1 MKKFIIKAGLFTVL
15 IVVFC
20 VIADYMS
27 MHKTWNLVIAQFTN
41 SEEFIADVG
50 TDEIKPYID
59 KVQEQDDTE
68 ILIVGDSVC
77 HQMFSGLQEYNDKI
91 CIVGSNGAITMAGQ
105 YILVEEYVKNHAAAT
120 DVYLMVLPESLSRTY
135 DTMWGYQYAVM
146 PFVQTNTLHLL
157 DENTISGIK
166 SSYGEVSIQP
176 WLVKLVDASAVNR
189 KIYFNLIKIYGKSY
203 KQTSDSEL
211 ADQYISKMYQ
221 LCEENGITLHL
232 YACPVA
238 DSRQQEMDVLEVKFA
253 DSWLKQY
260 YPDYFEN
267 IVYFPDK
274 QAADGIHFSGD
285 YAQQANYN
293 EKIQLMLNKSE
304 LLETLV
310 LEQ

>member
-15 IVVFC
+15 IIVFC

-120 DVYLMVLPESLSRTY
+120 DVYLMVLPESLTRTY

-157 DENTISGIK
+157 DENTMSGIK
-166 SSYGEVSIQP
+166 FSYGEISIQP
-176 WLVKLVDASAVNR
+176 WLVNLIDSSAINR
-189 KIYFNLIKIYGKSY
+189 KIYFNLIQKYGKTY
-203 KQTSDSEL
+203 QQNFKFEL
-211 ADQYISKMYQ
+211 ADQYIAKMYD
-221 LCEENGITLHL
+221 LCEENGMNLHL

-238 DSRQQEMDVLEVKFA
+238 DTRQQEMEALATNFEG
-253 DSWLKQY
+253 SWLKKQY
-260 YPDYFEN
+260 PGYFES
-267 IVYFPDK
+267 IVYFPVE

-285 YAQQANYN
+285 YAEQANYN
-293 EKIQLMLNKSE
+293 EKIRLMLNQSKLMES
-304 LLETLV
+304 LV
-310 LEQ
+310 LK

>member
-1 MKKFIIKAGLFTVL
+1 MKKFMIKAGLFTVL

-166 SSYGEVSIQP
+166 SSYGEISIQP

-189 KIYFNLIKIYGKSY
+189 KIYFNLIKKYGKSY

-238 DSRQQEMDVLEVKFA
+238 DSRQQEMDALEVKFA
-253 DSWLKQY
+253 DTWLKQH

-267 IVYFPDK
+267 IVYFPAK